1 MLTPEGDHHAMQPD
15 MHQLLSFRVGEME
28 CAVNLSFVH
37 EVIRYTEMVRFP
49 GLAGTVAGAIHRDET
64 FLPVVDLRQQFE
76 TTKRIP
82 DDRSRILILRATG
95 QALGLL
101 VDALGEI
108 VSTSSRAIQA
118 PPAWMSALNL
128 PYIQGLGNAEGRW
141 FLVLDPSG
149 LLQGDTKAVDLAPW
163 PSAALSSED
172 NHRQPG
178 PEASPARRP
187 WRHKVPRQPLEAQEP
202 AVELQSTLDA
212 QSLKELEEM
221 AKAMSEGDF
230 HRQVSSTVHGELEN
244 LATYIGK
251 TMANLQLLDPSVRL
265 SAERDIPT
273 ASQQLSDV
281 VKSTEEATNTIIS
294 LTDTLMDHQATLG
307 ESIEKL
313 KLQKPRSPEYQD
325 LIRQIEQ
332 LHMEDE
338 KTLMEIITSLS
349 FQDLTGQR
357 INKIVTMVATVQDK
371 LRDLIQA
378 FGIKVDEVR
387 KDPVPEPSPEPA
399 AEEAGKLAQDSVD
412 SLLNQLFN

>member
-1 MLTPEGDHHAMQPD
+1 MQSD

-28 CAVNLSFVH
+28 CAVDLSLVH
-37 EVIRYTEMVRFP
+37 EVIRCTEMASLP
-49 GLAGTVAGAIHRDET
+49 GLAGTVVGAIHRDDT

-76 TTKRIP
+76 ATKRIP
-82 DDRSRILILRATG
+82 DDRSRILILHAAG
-95 QALGLL
+95 HSLGLL

-108 VSTSSRAIQA
+108 MYASSRAVQS
-118 PPAWMSALNL
+118 PPAWMSSLNL
-128 PYIQGLGNAEGRW
+128 PYIRGLGSAEGRW

-149 LLQGDTKAVDLAPW
+149 LLRGDARAVDLAPW

-172 NHRQPG
+172 NHQRPG
-178 PEASPARRP
+178 PEASPAGRP
-187 WRHKVPRQPLEAQEP
+187 WRPKVPRQPLEAEEP
-202 AVELQSTLDA
+202 TVELQSTLDA

-221 AKAMSEGDF
+221 ARAMSEGDF
-230 HRQVSSTVHGELEN
+230 HRQVSSRVHGELEN

-251 TMANLQLLDPSVRL
+251 TMSNLQLLDPSVRL
-265 SAERDIPT
+265 SAERDIPA

-281 VKSTEEATNTIIS
+281 VKSTEEATNTIIA

-313 KLQKPRSPEYQD
+313 KLQKSRSREYQD
-325 LIRQIEQ
+325 LIGQIEQ

-338 KTLMEIITSLS
+338 KTLMEIVTSLS

-378 FGIKVDEVR
+378 FGIRVEEAPKG
-387 KDPVPEPSPEPA
+387 PAPEPSPEPS
-399 AEEAGKLAQDSVD
+399 AEEVGKLAQDSVD

>member
-1 MLTPEGDHHAMQPD
+1 MQSD

-28 CAVNLSFVH
+28 CAVDLSLVD
-37 EVIRYTEMVRFP
+37 EVIRCTQMASFP
-49 GLAGTVAGAIHRDET
+49 GLAGTVVGAIHRYDT
-64 FLPVVDLRQQFE
+64 FLPVVDLRPQFE
-76 TTKRIP
+76 ATKRIP
-82 DDRSRILILRATG
+82 DDRSRILILHAAG
-95 QALGLL
+95 YSLGLL
-101 VDALGEI
+101 IDALGEI
-108 VSTSSRAIQA
+108 MYSSSRAVQS

-128 PYIQGLGNAEGRW
+128 PYIQGLGSVEGRW

-149 LLQGDTKAVDLAPW
+149 LLQGNTRSVDLAPW

-172 NHRQPG
+172 DHKQPG

-187 WRHKVPRQPLEAQEP
+187 WRYKVPRQPLEAEEP

-221 AKAMSEGDF
+221 ARAMSEGDF
-230 HRQVSSTVHGELEN
+230 HRQVCSKVHGELEN
-244 LATYIGK
+244 LAASIGK
-251 TMANLQLLDPSVRL
+251 TMSNLQLLDPSVRI
-265 SAERDIPT
+265 SAERDIPA
-273 ASQQLSDV
+273 ASRQLSDV

-313 KLQKPRSPEYQD
+313 KLQKPRSREYQD
-325 LIRQIEQ
+325 LIDQIEQ

-338 KTLMEIITSLS
+338 KTLIEIVTSLS

-357 INKIVTMVATVQDK
+357 INKIVTMVATVQAK

-378 FGIKVDEVR
+378 FGIKVDESF
-387 KDPVPEPSPEPA
+387 KDPVPVPSPEPS
-399 AEEAGKLAQDSVD
+399 AEEAGKLAQDSVG

>member
-1 MLTPEGDHHAMQPD
+1 
-15 MHQLLSFRVGEME
+15 
-28 CAVNLSFVH
+28 
-37 EVIRYTEMVRFP
+37 
-49 GLAGTVAGAIHRDET
+49 
-64 FLPVVDLRQQFE
+64 
-76 TTKRIP
+76 
-82 DDRSRILILRATG
+82 
-95 QALGLL
+95 
-101 VDALGEI
+101 
-108 VSTSSRAIQA
+108 
-118 PPAWMSALNL
+118 
-128 PYIQGLGNAEGRW
+128 
-141 FLVLDPSG
+141 
-149 LLQGDTKAVDLAPW
+149 
-163 PSAALSSED
+163 
-172 NHRQPG
+172 
-178 PEASPARRP
+178 
-187 WRHKVPRQPLEAQEP
+187 
-202 AVELQSTLDA
+202 LDA

-230 HRQVSSTVHGELEN
+230 HRQVSSKVHSELEN

-251 TMANLQLLDPSVRL
+251 TMANLQLLAPSVRL

-281 VKSTEEATNTIIS
+281 VKSAEEATNTIIS

-313 KLQKPRSPEYQD
+313 KLQKSRSREYQD
-325 LIRQIEQ
+325 LIDQIEQ
-332 LHMEDE
+332 LHMKDE

-357 INKIVTMVATVQDK
+357 INRIVTMVATVQDK

-378 FGIKVDEVR
+378 FGIKVHEAH

>member
-1 MLTPEGDHHAMQPD
+1 
-15 MHQLLSFRVGEME
+15 
-28 CAVNLSFVH
+28 
-37 EVIRYTEMVRFP
+37 
-49 GLAGTVAGAIHRDET
+49 
-64 FLPVVDLRQQFE
+64 
-76 TTKRIP
+76 
-82 DDRSRILILRATG
+82 
-95 QALGLL
+95 
-101 VDALGEI
+101 
-108 VSTSSRAIQA
+108 
-118 PPAWMSALNL
+118 
-128 PYIQGLGNAEGRW
+128 
-141 FLVLDPSG
+141 
-149 LLQGDTKAVDLAPW
+149 
-163 PSAALSSED
+163 
-172 NHRQPG
+172 
-178 PEASPARRP
+178 
-187 WRHKVPRQPLEAQEP
+187 LEAEEP

-230 HRQVSSTVHGELEN
+230 HRQVSSKVHGELEN

-251 TMANLQLLDPSVRL
+251 TMANLQVLDPSVRL

-281 VKSTEEATNTIIS
+281 VKSTEEAMNTIIS

-313 KLQKPRSPEYQD
+313 KLQKSRSREYQD
-325 LIRQIEQ
+325 LIDQIEQ

-349 FQDLTGQR
+349 FQDLIGQR
-357 INKIVTMVATVQDK
+357 INRIVTMVATVQDK

-378 FGIKVDEVR
+378 FGIKVHEAH

>member
-1 MLTPEGDHHAMQPD
+1 
-15 MHQLLSFRVGEME
+15 ME
-28 CAVNLSFVH
+28 CAVDLSLVD
-37 EVIRYTEMVRFP
+37 EVIRCTEMASLP
-49 GLAGTVAGAIHRDET
+49 GLAGTVVGAIHRYDT

-76 TTKRIP
+76 ATKRIP
-82 DDRSRILILRATG
+82 EDRSRILILHSAG
-95 QALGLL
+95 HSLGLL

-108 VSTSSRAIQA
+108 MYASSRDVQS

-128 PYIQGLGNAEGRW
+128 PHIQGLGRANGRW
-141 FLVLDPSG
+141 FVVLNPSG
-149 LLQGDTKAVDLAPW
+149 LLQGDSKSVDQAPW
-163 PSAALSSED
+163 PCAALSSED
-172 NHRQPG
+172 NHKPPG

-187 WRHKVPRQPLEAQEP
+187 RRHKVPRQSWEAEEP

-230 HRQVSSTVHGELEN
+230 HRQISSKVYGELEN
-244 LATYIGK
+244 LAAYIGK
-251 TMANLQLLDPSVRL
+251 TMANLQLLAPSVRL
-265 SAERDIPT
+265 SAERDIPA
-273 ASQQLSDV
+273 ASRQLSDV

-294 LTDTLMDHQATLG
+294 LTDTLMDHQAILG
-307 ESIEKL
+307 DWIEKL
-313 KLQKPRSPEYQD
+313 KLQKPSSREYQD
-325 LIRQIEQ
+325 LIDQIEQ

-338 KTLMEIITSLS
+338 KTLMEIVTSLS

-378 FGIKVDEVR
+378 FGIKVDEAL
-387 KDPVPEPSPEPA
+387 KEPVPAPSPEPA
-399 AEEAGKLAQDSVD
+399 ALEAGTLAQDSVD